1 MLLLL
6 FLSSLYL
13 CLAEETTAL
22 DGPLIRDSPSSNLE
36 DNLFVGKIRSFIKE
50 LKECRA
56 SNKELI
62 MEMLNIRGDIEDIK
76 EHIKRNNEKI
86 SEVKRDLEDDVRKV
100 NSTVTNN
107 VENIV
112 ELSEHMKTTEA
123 RISEVQTSV
132 TQLAEELT
140 DHRKDVSMAE
150 FVTSI
155 AESISDIN
163 VTVASNSDQIA
174 SLKEYSVRN
183 DESLV
188 ARITSVKEIGDINQE
203 KISQVQAS
211 VNLLSKDVT
220 NITDKVSRIE
230 NEVDNLDDGIESLAQ
245 TFMNVKANVKG
256 NSANI
261 TDLSADVIYLT
272 SSNQKQEILIDNNM
286 QRLNDISK
294 QAKRANTNVDIIPET
309 PQNDISKPCSTLD
322 GTACVF
328 PFTFDGVEYY
338 QCTYKNSPVP
348 WCATKL
354 DTTGTVFTWGNCA
367 NTQTSACPVE
377 DLTKP
382 ACTAVSGSACIFPFG

>member
-6 FLSSLYL
+6 LLSALSF
-13 CLAEETTAL
+13 CLAQETTAL
-22 DGPLIRDSPSSNLE
+22 ARPLLRDSLSPNIE
-36 DNLFVGKIRSFIKE
+36 DNLFVGKIRYFIKE
-50 LKECRA
+50 LMECRA
-56 SNKELI
+56 SNQELI
-62 MEMLNIRGDIEDIK
+62 MGIK
-76 EHIKRNNEKI
+76 DVKEFIKKNEEKI
-86 SEVKRDLEDDVRKV
+86 SEAQRELEYDVRYV
-100 NSTVTNN
+100 NYEAINN
-107 VENIV
+107 AVDDIV
-112 ELSEHMKTTEA
+112 ELREQMQANVA

-220 NITDKVSRIE
+220 NITDKVSRVE
-230 NEVDNLDDGIESLAQ
+230 RQVDNLDDGIESLAQ

-272 SSNQKQEILIDNNM
+272 SSNQKQEILIENNM